1 VSAVT
6 RDGWIFVGFV
16 ALAVAAFAVSVAGT
30 ILLVRE
36 FRSRPPKTE

>member
-1 VSAVT
+1 MTAVA

-36 FRSRPPKTE
+36 FRGRRSKAE